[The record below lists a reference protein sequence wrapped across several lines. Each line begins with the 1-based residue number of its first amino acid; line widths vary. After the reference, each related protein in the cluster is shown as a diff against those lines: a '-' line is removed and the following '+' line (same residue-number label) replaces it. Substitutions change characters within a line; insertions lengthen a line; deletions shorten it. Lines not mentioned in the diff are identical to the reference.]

1 MSTLSKI
8 DVMSWAKF
16 QAIFAMII
24 MAVVGIFQLVV
35 FSSLSS
41 MIKSVGGEQAAGLG
55 GVLAGL
61 GFVGLLIGIPVA
73 GVAGFVGGLVG
84 GWLCNVVLKW
94 IGGIKLELHHG

>member
-1 MSTLSKI
+1 
-8 DVMSWAKF
+8 MSWAKF

-24 MAVVGIFQLVV
+24 MAVVGILQLVV

-41 MIKSVGGEQAAGLG
+41 VMTSIGGEQAAGFG
-55 GVLAGL
+55 GMIAGI

-73 GVAGFVGGLVG
+73 GAVGFVGGLVG

-94 IGGIKLELHHG
+94 IGGIKLELSHG